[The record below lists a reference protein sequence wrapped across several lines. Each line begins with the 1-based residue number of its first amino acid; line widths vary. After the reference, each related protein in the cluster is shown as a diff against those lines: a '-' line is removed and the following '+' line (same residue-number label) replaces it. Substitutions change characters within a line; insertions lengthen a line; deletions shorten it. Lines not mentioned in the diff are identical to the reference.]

1 MSTDK
6 QFELLHPT
14 VQRWVYKQ
22 GWTDLHQIQK
32 EAIGPILSGQ
42 TDLIIS
48 APTAGGKTE
57 AAFLPACTAI
67 SEITDGFGILY
78 ISPLKALINDQFRRL
93 ESLCEMLDMRLTPW
107 HGDSPQSAKKVAK
120 RMPKGI
126 VLITPE
132 SLESLL
138 IRESGWV
145 RTAFESLKYVIVDEY
160 HAFIGFERG
169 HHLQSLLTRL
179 EHLLDRQKAP
189 IPRIALSAT
198 LGDMK
203 RVRHFLR
210 PNQALQCELIEDK
223 ETRSTMEI
231 QVRGY
236 LNVAPDSSA
245 TSNGAESHAFRR
257 VADDLYQLLRGDSHL
272 VFANS
277 RSKTEYF
284 AALLSDL
291 CEDEFVPNEFFP
303 HHGSLAKE
311 LRGDVER
318 RLQKEKLPTTA
329 VCTMTLELGIDIGK
343 VNSISQVAPPH
354 SVSSLRQRLGRSGR
368 RGDPA
373 RLRMFIVEDEL
384 TVESS
389 LGQRLRIQLL
399 QSIAMIRLLLRK
411 WYEPPDSELF
421 HFSTLLH
428 QVLAIIAQ
436 WGGVRA
442 DQLWALLRRSGPFQS
457 VTVEHFKALLS
468 EMGAKNLIFQ
478 LPTGELVLGELGER
492 LVNHYS
498 FYAVFETPQEFRII
512 VREGGRILGTLPI
525 EDLVPKDQHLIFG
538 GRRWRVLD
546 VDIEGKAI
554 YVASAAGGKPPSFG
568 GKGLSVHS
576 LVRQEMLE
584 IYNEGDYRV
593 ESEGIMIDFLD
604 CVARNLFAEG
614 LSSFRELQLE
624 RKRLINS
631 GRKVYLLP
639 WMGDKI
645 VNTLTMVLMK
655 DGFRVSNFAGIIEI
669 EDASHSSIFGTLLRF
684 TDEEN
689 LSNSDLARLSPN
701 KETEKFDHL
710 LHEDLLNDG
719 YGVKAFDVR
728 GTIDWLKE
736 AIYMEMLQ
744 PS

>member
-1 MSTDK
+1 MRTNEPFD
-6 QFELLHPT
+6 LLHPT
-14 VQRWVYKQ
+14 VQRWIYKQ
-22 GWTDLHQIQK
+22 GWEDLRQIQK
-32 EAIGPILSGQ
+32 EAIGPILSGE
-42 TDLIIS
+42 TDLVIS

-67 SEITDGFGILY
+67 ADGTDGFGILY
-78 ISPLKALINDQFRRL
+78 ISPLKALINDQYRRL
-93 ESLCEMLDMRLTPW
+93 ESLCEMLDMRVTSW
-107 HGDSPQSAKKVAK
+107 HGDSPQSAKRAAK
-120 RMPKGI
+120 QLPEGI

-145 RTAFESLKYVIVDEY
+145 QAAFESLKYVMIDEY

-179 EHLLDRQKAP
+179 EHLLERQKAP

-198 LGDMK
+198 LGDMES
-203 RVRHFLR
+203 VLHFLR
-210 PNQALQCELIEDK
+210 PNKTLQCQLIED
-223 ETRSTMEI
+223 EESRSSMKV

-236 LNVAPDSSA
+236 VDVLPENSTSSK
-245 TSNGAESHAFRR
+245 GIESYADHR
-257 VADDLYQLLRGDSHL
+257 VAEDLYELLRGDSHL
-272 VFANS
+272 IFANS
-277 RSKTEYF
+277 RRKTEFF
-284 AALLSDL
+284 AALLSDI
-291 CEDEFVPNEFFP
+291 CESTFVPNEFFP
-303 HHGSLAKE
+303 HHGSLSKD
-311 LRGDVER
+311 LRSEVER
-318 RLQKEKLPTTA
+318 RLQEENIPTTA

-343 VNSISQVAPPH
+343 VNSIAQVTAPH

-373 RLRMFIVEDEL
+373 ILRMFIVEDEL
-384 TVESS
+384 TANSS
-389 LGQRLRIQLL
+389 LGDRLRIQLL

-428 QVLAIIAQ
+428 QVLAVIAQ

-442 DQLWALLRRSGPFQS
+442 DQLWALLHGSGPFQA
-457 VTVEHFKALLS
+457 VPVEHFKTLLS
-468 EMGAKNLIFQ
+468 DMGANSLISQ
-478 LPTGELVLGELGER
+478 LPTGELVLGEIGER

-525 EDLVPKDQHLIFG
+525 ENLVPKDQHIVFG

-568 GKGLSVHS
+568 GGGLSVHS

-584 IYNEGDYRV
+584 IYKEGDYRV
-593 ESEGIMIDFLD
+593 DSEGIKIDFLD
-604 CVARNLFAEG
+604 KNAKKLFSEG
-614 LSSFRELQLE
+614 LNSFRDLQLE
-624 RKRLINS
+624 RRCLISS
-631 GRKVYLLP
+631 GKSGYLLP

-645 VNTLTMVLMK
+645 VNTLTMVLVK
-655 DGFRVSNFAGIIEI
+655 EGFRASSFAGIIEI
-669 EDASHSSIFGTLLRF
+669 DDAFHSSIFDCLIRF
-684 TDEEN
+684 AEEAN
-689 LSNSDLARLSPN
+689 LSNSDLAKLSPS
-701 KETEKFDHL
+701 KQTEKFDHL
-710 LHEDLLNDG
+710 LHEDLLDEG
-719 YGVKAFDVR
+719 YGAKAFDVR
-728 GTIDWLKE
+728 GTIDWLKD
-736 AIYMEMLQ
+736 AIRMEMLQ
-744 PS
+744 PT